1 MTALHTVLK
10 STLVAAAAS
19 LALSACDRGGSDD
32 TVSTTGSTGSRTAD
46 TTAGSSAD
54 SVAAPGGTTSGTGMA
69 GGGPGTGANTGST
82 GTDVAAA
89 PPSAVTGRTDTAAGG
104 TTPQSP
110 DATLNSNPPAAG
122 SSGSEPAS
130 ASLAEAD
137 RKFVETAAASG
148 LYEVAV
154 AKLAADKAQDPAIK
168 SYAAMLVDHHTAAN
182 AKLKQVASSRQ
193 VELPASFPADK
204 QRVIDKLS
212 KASGAAFD
220 REFVQTVGIKDHK
233 TDIALFERAS
243 RTAKDPE
250 VKSFATETL
259 PTLRDHLAQAQKLPA
274 KKS

>member
-1 MTALHTVLK
+1 M
-10 STLVAAAAS
+10 
-19 LALSACDRGGSDD
+19 
-32 TVSTTGSTGSRTAD
+32 AD
-46 TTAGSSAD
+46 TTAGGSANPA
-54 SVAAPGGTTSGTGMA
+54 VAPGGTTAGTDMA
-69 GGGPGTGANTGST
+69 GAGPGTAATTGST

-89 PPSAVTGRTDTAAGG
+89 PPSAVTGGAGTG
-104 TTPQSP
+104 GSTSSQSP

-122 SSGSEPAS
+122 SPGSAPAS
-130 ASLAEAD
+130 AALAEAD

-154 AKLAADKAQDPAIK
+154 AKLAADKAQDPSVK
-168 SYAAMLVDHHTAAN
+168 SYAAMLVDHHTATN
-182 AKLKQVASSRQ
+182 DKLKQVASSRQ
-193 VELPASFPADK
+193 VELPTSFPADK

-250 VKSFATETL
+250 VKSFATDTL